1 MSEHDRDRQASIKAG
16 RRGTMM
22 PGGPRGL
29 LVRLEA
35 EVRRRLE
42 TTPACHD
49 WDHTHRVR
57 VNARRLVRAEGADPL
72 VVEAAAL
79 LHDLGRAVE
88 MGDQGKTC
96 HAELGARLVPGVLR
110 DLGVTDA
117 AFIRRVADCV
127 RTHRYRARRG
137 APGSLEAK
145 VVYDADKLDSI
156 GAVGIGRAFHF
167 AGRIGARLHNHA
179 EEAAAAPSYS
189 REDTAYREYL
199 VKLRLVRDRLL
210 TATGRRLAERR
221 HRFMERFFRRL
232 AEETRMA

>member
-1 MSEHDRDRQASIKAG
+1 MGKRDCDLKVPLKAG
-16 RRGTMM
+16 RRGTGM
-22 PGGPRGL
+22 PAGARGL
-29 LVRLEA
+29 LLRLEA

-57 VNARRLVRAEGADPL
+57 VNARQLLRAEGADPL

-96 HAELGARLVPGVLR
+96 HAELGAQLVPELLR

-117 AFIRRVADCV
+117 ALIRRVADCV

-137 APGSLEAK
+137 PPASLEAK

-179 EEAAAAPSYS
+179 AEAITATSYS

-199 VKLRLVRDRLL
+199 VKLRLVQARLL
-210 TATGRRLAERR
+210 TATGRRLAEQR

-232 AEETRMA
+232 AAETGVA